1 MTQEKANYS
10 EFIDGNTSTNKSYVE
25 YKSDFIKIF
34 NRLASHKG
42 RYEVFADF
50 ITMSAISLNNAL
62 IKNQTLEDEFLSIA
76 KRYSIDEYKKV
87 TELFAIVQMALDL
100 KPFDVLGDLFMSLDF
115 GSKHNGQFFTPHHI
129 SVLMAN
135 LTHGESLK
143 EIETPFVSLSDPACG
158 AGSMIL
164 AYVEMMH
171 ENGHNPSQK
180 LFVQAVDIDRVVALM
195 CFIQLTLWDV
205 PAEVIVGNTLTM
217 EYREYWYTF
226 AFKRC
231 GWRYKLKKQYQD
243 VADLETAK
251 QAINLTEETPVM
263 IKRPIKPVT
272 KSFQLDLF

>member
-10 EFIDGNTSTNKSYVE
+10 EFIDGNTRTNKSYVE
-25 YKSDFIKIF
+25 CKSDFIKMF

-62 IKNQTLEDEFLSIA
+62 IKNQTLEEEFLNIA
-76 KRYSIDEYKKV
+76 KRYSKEEYLKISQ
-87 TELFAIVQMALDL
+87 LFAIVQMALDL

-143 EIETPFVSLSDPACG
+143 NIETPFVSLSDPACG

-164 AYVEMMH
+164 AYVEMLH

-205 PAEVIVGNTLTM
+205 PAEVIVGNTLTL

-226 AFKRC
+226 AYKRC
-231 GWRYKLKKQYQD
+231 GWSYKLKNHYQNQ
-243 VADLETAK
+243 VELETAK
-251 QAINLTEETPVM
+251 QAIHLTDEKPVV
-263 IKRPIKPVT
+263 KNQPIKPVA